1 MSRVHGEGGDEDAGI
16 PAPMVSPG
24 PARGVLYPNHY
35 VWYMFASALDIMMT
49 YAIIWKL
56 GGREVN
62 AIAARLVE
70 HLGHWGLILLKF
82 ATVIVVV
89 GVCEFVG
96 RTRPALGRRL
106 AVAAIVSSAFPVGYG
121 VVQVAAWTHLW
132 Q

>member
-1 MSRVHGEGGDEDAGI
+1 MSRVGGEAGEEGAGV
-16 PAPMVSPG
+16 PSARKPVRDG
-24 PARGVLYPNHY
+24 RGVLYPNHY

-70 HLGHWGLILLKF
+70 HLGHWGLIVLKF

-96 RTRPALGRRL
+96 RTRPGLGRRL

-132 Q
+132 E

>member
-1 MSRVHGEGGDEDAGI
+1 MSRVGGEAGDAEAGGRTAAVRG
-16 PAPMVSPG
+16 G
-24 PARGVLYPNHY
+24 RGVLYPNHY
-35 VWYMFASALDIMMT
+35 AWYMFASSLDIMMT

-70 HLGHWGLILLKF
+70 HLGHWGLIVLKF

-96 RTRPALGRRL
+96 RRRPGLGRRL

-132 Q
+132 E